1 MFIFPLTRMRCA
13 PFAAWCVGVGLTW
26 ACMSPAVAQ
35 NTGVVAKPVVK
46 TTEQAKTNNTNN
58 ARISPPTAMGRA
70 LPEQMRLVHTR
81 SSAPGSADASPWLGS
96 SIDDRLKQL
105 QAFLVLDGRVL
116 TQARCDEAFFL
127 WAEAIVMG
135 CKRGAEQFVETVVPA
150 QSSHQFIA
158 VDSAAWSRWMQDVA
172 LWRPSVRTGMPVQN
186 ASFKPEEANHLAAFV
201 GVYRQGAWQAAPV
214 RAWEATWQHIIGAPG
229 ATVDSAS
236 AAAGSAGAASTSRW
250 ATIIN
255 AKPLRPTVS
264 ASDRQALSQKF
275 DAVKSDPRMRFAQS
289 FGPEVLHAALAGQP
303 PSPQRLNLRGENLLY
318 YALLDAKDAALAK
331 QLIDDGIDT
340 RWVSAYGERSALM
353 LAAGNSTPDV
363 VQAIVNKGINL
374 NAQSASSNVNV
385 QSAAVVN
392 AQSSF
397 GLTALMYAAGA
408 GRIGNARVLLTAGA
422 KRDLKD
428 SKGRRALDIAR
439 EAKQDLM
446 VEVLSSP

>member
-1 MFIFPLTRMRCA
+1 MT
-13 PFAAWCVGVGLTW
+13 
-26 ACMSPAVAQ
+26 PASAQ
-35 NTGVVAKPVVK
+35 NTGVAAKPVVTAASK
-46 TTEQAKTNNTNN
+46 PRAKASSNT
-58 ARISPPTAMGRA
+58 ARTAPPTAMGRA

-81 SSAPGSADASPWLGS
+81 SSAPGAADTSPWLGS

-158 VDSAAWSRWMQDVA
+158 VDSAAWSRWMQDAA

-201 GVYRQGAWQAAPV
+201 GVYRQGAWLAAPV
-214 RAWEATWQHIIGAPG
+214 RAWEATWQHIMGAPG
-229 ATVDSAS
+229 AAAGSVGAAAGGAGAAADSAS
-236 AAAGSAGAASTSRW
+236 AASTSRW

-255 AKPLRPTVS
+255 AKPLRPTLS
-264 ASDRQALSQKF
+264 ASDRQALSPKF

-318 YALLDAKDAALAK
+318 YALLDAKDATLAK
-331 QLIDDGIDT
+331 QLIDDGVDT

-353 LAAGNSTPDV
+353 LAAGNSAPDV

-374 NAQSASSNVNV
+374 NAQSAKD
-385 QSAAVVN
+385 VVN
-392 AQSSF
+392 AQSATDVVNAQSAF

>member
-1 MFIFPLTRMRCA
+1 MFGPLLSLLRFA
-13 PFAAWCVGVGLTW
+13 PFVAWCCGVALAW
-26 ACMSPAVAQ
+26 ACTAPASAQ
-35 NTGVVAKPVVK
+35 NTGVAAKPVVTAASK
-46 TTEQAKTNNTNN
+46 PPAKARASTSN
-58 ARISPPTAMGRA
+58 ARTAPPTAMGRA

-81 SSAPGSADASPWLGS
+81 SSTPGAAEASPWLGS
-96 SIDDRLKQL
+96 TLDDRLKQL

-135 CKRGAEQFVETVVPA
+135 CKRGAEQFVETVAPA
-150 QSSHQFIA
+150 QSSHQYIA
-158 VDSAAWSRWMQDVA
+158 VDSAAWSRWMQDAA

-214 RAWEATWQHIIGAPG
+214 RAWEATWQHVAE
-229 ATVDSAS
+229 AS
-236 AAAGSAGAASTSRW
+236 STNRW
-250 ATIIN
+250 AAIIN
-255 AKPLRPTVS
+255 AKPLKPTLS
-264 ASDRQALSQKF
+264 PSDRQALSQKF

-318 YALLDAKDAALAK
+318 YALLDAKDATLAK
-331 QLIDDGIDT
+331 QLIDDGVDT

-353 LAAGNSTPDV
+353 LAAGNSAPDV

-374 NAQSASSNVNV
+374 NAQSANSHVNA
-385 QSAAVVN
+385 QSGAVVN
-392 AQSSF
+392 AQSGAVVNAQSAF